1 MLHIKQRKT
10 GHPFFW
16 YVVEKRTK
24 WDILYNFFSECT
36 NAFIMSSN
44 IRAFYFPELDLNFSD
59 SNLLRT

>member
-24 WDILYNFFSECT
+24 WDILYNFFQSVVMHLSCPQTYEP
-36 NAFIMSSN
+36 FI
-44 IRAFYFPELDLNFSD
+44 FQ
-59 SNLLRT
+59 NLI